1 MNRASVTTISSF
13 GSSSSVAEE
22 PEREQSALSF
32 IDGVRKQTPKVF
44 PKNSITG
51 QDSPWIMRTNNGT
64 IVDIR

>member
-1 MNRASVTTISSF
+1 MTTISSF

-22 PEREQSALSF
+22 PDSRDQSAVSF

-44 PKNSITG
+44 AKNSITG
-51 QDSPWIMRTNNGT
+51 QDSPWIMRTNDGT

>member
-1 MNRASVTTISSF
+1 MTTISSF

-22 PEREQSALSF
+22 PDLREQSALSF